1 MDETPDSPAES
12 KFGEVIDVGDVVKA
26 RRGPTESTVD
36 RSTPGRNRLQTLAPW
51 VIALASVVV
60 AAALVVIALTSAQTR
75 DAEREQACYARVLTL
90 GSKYEEGGEQRR
102 RFGTYSLSDSAE
114 QARDICDMK
123 FGRGA

>member
-90 GSKYEEGGEQRR
+90 GSNYSEVVGQRT
-102 RFGTYSLSDSAE
+102 FGTYSLSDSAE

>member
-1 MDETPDSPAES
+1 MTTPDPDWE
-12 KFGEVIDVGDVVKA
+12 KA
-26 RRGPTESTVD
+26 LLAGVQAPVY

>member
-1 MDETPDSPAES
+1 MTTPDPDWE
-12 KFGEVIDVGDVVKA
+12 KA
-26 RRGPTESTVD
+26 LLAGVQAPVY
-36 RSTPGRNRLQTLAPW
+36 RSTPGRNRLQTLASW

-90 GSKYEEGGEQRR
+90 GSNYSEVVGQRT
-102 RFGTYSLSDSAE
+102 FGTYSLSDSAE